1 MCAIIDPVRD
11 IPAGPVEAAWFSPD
25 CRHFSDAKNAK
36 PLDKGIRGLAWI
48 ALRVA
53 AKRRPGVI
61 FLENVPGFLKWPAQ
75 PIAPTDQEE
84 AGRDLRSLRL
94 AARDLGYVVEWR
106 VLDAA
111 DFGTLPFASAWC

>member
-1 MCAIIDPVRD
+1 MQVHDLNFPRVSRSLRCADIDPVQD

-36 PLDKGIRGLAWI
+36 PLDKRIRGLAWI

-61 FLENVPGFLKWPAQ
+61 FLENVPGFLKWGRSADR
-75 PIAPTDQEE
+75 TDRSEE

-94 AARDLGYVVEWR
+94 AA
-106 VLDAA
+106 
-111 DFGTLPFASAWC
+111 P